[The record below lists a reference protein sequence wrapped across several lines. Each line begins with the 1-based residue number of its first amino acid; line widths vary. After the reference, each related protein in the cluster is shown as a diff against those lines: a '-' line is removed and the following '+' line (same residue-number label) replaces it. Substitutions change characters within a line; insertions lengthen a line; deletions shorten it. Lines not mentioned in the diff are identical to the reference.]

1 MANEKYIRERFD
13 IEGLYKIGFIRTKTD
28 FDAIE
33 QRIVQYFG
41 LQNIFEWDT
50 MIDEN
55 KRLNAKKLFSNN

>member
-1 MANEKYIRERFD
+1 MNGFYAPF
-13 IEGLYKIGFIRTKTD
+13 YKIGFIRTKTD

-33 QRIVQYFG
+33 QRILQYFG

-55 KRLNAKKLFSNN
+55 KRLNAKNLFSNN